1 MVKSSIIFLV
11 RGDFMKKP
19 VILIVMDGYGLRK
32 DEIGNAVLMA
42 KTPNLKLLMKEY
54 PTNHLEASGLSVG
67 LPDGQMGNSEV
78 GHLNLGAG
86 RIVYQSLT
94 RINKEIKDGTFF
106 TNEVYLNAVKNVL
119 KYDSKLHIFGLL
131 SDGGVHSHINH
142 LKAMITL
149 AKKEGVKETYLHGFL
164 DGRDVPPRSAIT
176 YIEEIEEFM
185 ADIKYG
191 KIGSISGRYY
201 AMDRD
206 KNWDRI
212 QKAYDVL
219 VGSDSTNYETASA
232 GVLASYEAG
241 VDDEFVIPFNVVKE
255 SIVEDRDSVIFA
267 NFRPDRAIQI
277 GTAIS
282 NPTESGV
289 DYAKGPTDVTFV
301 STMSYSPSVKGEI
314 AFGLQ
319 KLDNMLGDVVSEAG
333 LHQLRIAETEK
344 YAHVT
349 FFFDGGMDKQIKNS
363 ERVLVKS
370 PRVATYDLQ
379 PEMSA
384 YDVTD
389 KILYEIEA
397 EKHDMIILN
406 FANCDMVGHTGNIPA
421 AVKAVETVD
430 ECVGKVVDAILDK
443 DGVAIITADHGNAEK
458 MLADDGK
465 PFTAHTTNIVP
476 LIITDK
482 EIQIREGGV
491 LADVASTILEY
502 LEVKQPKEMTG
513 KSLIKR

>member
-1 MVKSSIIFLV
+1 
-11 RGDFMKKP
+11 MKKP

-212 QKAYDVL
+212 QKAYDV
-219 VGSDSTNYETASA
+219 
-232 GVLASYEAG
+232 
-241 VDDEFVIPFNVVKE
+241 
-255 SIVEDRDSVIFA
+255 
-267 NFRPDRAIQI
+267 
-277 GTAIS
+277 
-282 NPTESGV
+282 
-289 DYAKGPTDVTFV
+289 
-301 STMSYSPSVKGEI
+301 
-314 AFGLQ
+314 
-319 KLDNMLGDVVSEAG
+319 
-333 LHQLRIAETEK
+333 
-344 YAHVT
+344 
-349 FFFDGGMDKQIKNS
+349 
-363 ERVLVKS
+363 
-370 PRVATYDLQ
+370 
-379 PEMSA
+379 
-384 YDVTD
+384 
-389 KILYEIEA
+389 
-397 EKHDMIILN
+397 
-406 FANCDMVGHTGNIPA
+406 
-421 AVKAVETVD
+421 
-430 ECVGKVVDAILDK
+430 
-443 DGVAIITADHGNAEK
+443 
-458 MLADDGK
+458 
-465 PFTAHTTNIVP
+465 
-476 LIITDK
+476 
-482 EIQIREGGV
+482 
-491 LADVASTILEY
+491 
-502 LEVKQPKEMTG
+502 
-513 KSLIKR
+513 